1 MGVEFEEEN
10 ISINTNRFGASSAQ
24 ASPFQ
29 GAQPK
34 AGLLKQVMML
44 VAALACVIA
53 AFVLPTFFTP
63 KTTVQTVY
71 FEDITAARMR
81 LIPEA
86 ERDAYI
92 SSLPSRKTNTNN

>member
-1 MGVEFEEEN
+1 
-10 ISINTNRFGASSAQ
+10 
-24 ASPFQ
+24 
-29 GAQPK
+29 
-34 AGLLKQVMML
+34 
-44 VAALACVIA
+44 
-53 AFVLPTFFTP
+53 
-63 KTTVQTVY
+63 VQTVY